1 MDSDLLTG
9 PLKDAPNLIVTPHMA
24 YYSESSVREMREA
37 AANEIRRAVLN
48 RGPAGLRNCV
58 NKEYLQGAQSNPYSG
73 LNSHGN
79 NPLALANAA
88 ALNNHAAMAAVLSM
102 PPFAGTAGAG
112 SMGLTLPPGLLA
124 NNFASAGGLGGPSN
138 NNGGLPGPHGPGGP
152 SGPGLLGNNAPSSI
166 PGLLPPP
173 PGGGGNPPQF
183 SQSGLPGPYGPFLA
197 PNFSAGLT
205 ALAGQQQQSSQSQSQ
220 QQNQSSQQQSQSS
233 HQNQQN
239 MAAAAVQQMQQTLA
253 SQQASSQSGPIMSKP
268 TSNSPAPPN
277 GGGNGTPSG
286 APGTNTPVN
295 PSGDTTKPTGSP
307 NSGMDVMQP
316 HGAKFSHPRS
326 RTPMFRH

>member
-73 LNSHGN
+73 LNSH
-79 NPLALANAA
+79 
-88 ALNNHAAMAAVLSM
+88 
-102 PPFAGTAGAG
+102 GTAGAG

-316 HGAKFSHPRS
+316 HGNSGFSSFASGVGKAKNNESP
-326 RTPMFRH
+326 